1 MLRILT
7 SSHTRNR
14 LFTQTSLPNN
24 IALNEKIFL
33 VVTDKGGTFVDKG
46 CNIPHRAFDAV
57 LKKHGVH
64 LSSKQIRKPMG
75 KSKDIHLKE
84 LMNLPQFQKQWHRKP
99 SQQDFET
106 LYADYNQLQNELLQN
121 VDLIPFAEETIKT
134 LQQHQ
139 VPLAFTTGFPSATT
153 RIVLNKVAASL
164 GHPKVVISADQVSDK
179 SRGSMVEEALIQY
192 KISSKNYE
200 RVVFLSDS
208 HNDIHD
214 VSRRYPE
221 IQRIGITGYSVLLN
235 IDNFDQVPT
244 QILNQKRQKAAEI
257 LTKAGAHKIIIYL
270 HELPSMLYQIGNE
283 LDQRGVLSQRIL
295 AFPARRI

>member
-84 LMNLPQFQKQWHRKP
+84 LMNLPQFQKQWH
-99 SQQDFET
+99 Q
-106 LYADYNQLQNELLQN
+106 
-121 VDLIPFAEETIKT
+121 
-134 LQQHQ
+134 
-139 VPLAFTTGFPSATT
+139 
-153 RIVLNKVAASL
+153 
-164 GHPKVVISADQVSDK
+164 
-179 SRGSMVEEALIQY
+179 
-192 KISSKNYE
+192 
-200 RVVFLSDS
+200 
-208 HNDIHD
+208 
-214 VSRRYPE
+214 
-221 IQRIGITGYSVLLN
+221 
-235 IDNFDQVPT
+235 
-244 QILNQKRQKAAEI
+244 
-257 LTKAGAHKIIIYL
+257 
-270 HELPSMLYQIGNE
+270 
-283 LDQRGVLSQRIL
+283 
-295 AFPARRI
+295 